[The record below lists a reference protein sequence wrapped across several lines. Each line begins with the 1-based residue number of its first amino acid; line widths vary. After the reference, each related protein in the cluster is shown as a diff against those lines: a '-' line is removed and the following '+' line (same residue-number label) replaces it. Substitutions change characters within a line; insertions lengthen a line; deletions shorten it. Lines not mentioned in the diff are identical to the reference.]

1 MSFFGPM
8 PKKRI
13 LKEIDEQISN
23 RRYLLTD
30 TVLSREPLYNKD
42 AMIESLKTE
51 IVQMRQLRDSLEP
64 FLE

>member
-8 PKKRI
+8 SKKRI
-13 LKEIDEQISN
+13 LKGIDEQISN

-51 IVQMRQLRDSLEP
+51 IAQMRQLRDSLEP
-64 FLE
+64 LLE